1 MDNLFLRMAEDMV
14 RRLDG
19 PLHFR
24 FVFQPFMAMVFAVI
38 DGRRDAHEGRVPY
51 FWSLFTEPVRR
62 RELIANG
69 WKSVG
74 KIFILALI
82 LDAVYQIWELHW
94 FYPGEAMVVA
104 ICLAILPYLLLRG
117 PVNRLTPHKRSDGPY
132 VHKPVT
138 GLPR

>member
-1 MDNLFLRMAEDMV
+1 MDNLLLSMSGDMV

-24 FVFQPFMAMVFAVI
+24 FIFQPCIAIIFAI
-38 DGRRDAHEGRVPY
+38 RDGRKDAREGRVPY
-51 FWSLFTEPVRR
+51 FWALFTEPGRCK
-62 RELIANG
+62 ELIQNG

-82 LDAVYQIWELHW
+82 LDFIYQVWQLHW
-94 FYPGEAMVVA
+94 FYPGQALVVA
-104 ICLAILPYLLLRG
+104 IVLAIIPYLLLRG
-117 PVNRLTPHKRSDGPY
+117 PVNRLTRHRKQGETY
-132 VHKPVT
+132 VHKVVS